1 MDQPQSGRPARASRP
16 ARRSLAEF
24 ALPASGAL
32 VEMPCAARP
41 LPTVQ
46 PALATRRDKQP
57 KTSEKRRKTI
67 RHEPLNLNEDQHVA
81 AVDVRQANNLTAAML
96 EDETKFQQTEDMTP
110 AAANTAKVAKV
121 AEAYRA
127 KAFELM
133 TVNVNI
139 TLEYAQRLVNVK
151 TPTEFVALSAGH
163 ACKQLELIIN
173 QTSALGSIAQSWRR
187 PMSRG

>member
-67 RHEPLNLNEDQHVA
+67 RHEPLNEDQQVA
-81 AVDVRQANNLTAAML
+81 AVDVRQANNLNGAML
-96 EDETKFQQTEDMTP
+96 KDHTKFHQIEDVTS
-110 AAANTAKVAKV
+110 AAANAAKIAKV